1 MKDLLSRLTGKKV
14 DLYCGGSASLR
25 GEVIKV
31 EDGLLHLRDNEDKM
45 CFVAIDKIVVVWEA
59 PDEGHRA
66 GFVSSL

>member
-1 MKDLLSRLTGKKV
+1 MKELLSKLTGKKV